1 MIVVG
6 AGLVGLATAWLLQRR
21 GHAVLLVESPPEA
34 AHLETPPEETPPQET
49 PPRAAQAA
57 AVTPGPATIP
67 PSTSL
72 WSLAQ
77 PRHDDPG
84 PLSSLPGGISV
95 RSGSAAALG
104 LLMAQV
110 FQRGSGRGWRVRQRS
125 LRLWRQWR
133 QELAERGQAIHWRP
147 GLLLLAANAEERS
160 RHERLVRE
168 RREQGLPLELWDA
181 SRLGRLE
188 PAAPLGA
195 LAALHSPE
203 DGQLDPLQ
211 ALAALRADGLAAG
224 LRCLSSRV
232 LGLREADGHGC
243 GQPGGSR
250 QGGGTCGGRWR
261 LLLEDGQELDTD
273 WLVLAAGLASAK
285 LLRPLGLER
294 PLEPVLG
301 QALEL
306 ELAEPASWRGWPGVV
321 SWKGLHLVPR
331 PDRAGGRRLWLGATV
346 EPGTDPGAAALAQ
359 LRKLAGDAPE
369 WLARA
374 ELRQHWLGIR
384 ARPRDRPAPLLE
396 QPRPGLLL
404 ACGHNRNGVLLA
416 PVSAEWALS
425 QVEERVD
432 PSGWTPAS

>member
-6 AGLVGLATAWLLQRR
+6 AGLVGLATAWLLQRH
-21 GHAVLLVESPPEA
+21 GHAVLLVE
-34 AHLETPPEETPPQET
+34 
-49 PPRAAQAA
+49 
-57 AVTPGPATIP
+57 P
-67 PSTSL
+67 PSAPHGSL
-72 WSLAQ
+72 DQS
-77 PRHDDPG
+77 RHDEPDPLNA
-84 PLSSLPGGISV
+84 PPGGISV

-125 LRLWRQWR
+125 LRLWQEWR
-133 QELAERGQAIHWRP
+133 QELAQRGRAIHWRP
-147 GLLLLAANAEERS
+147 GLLLLASSAEERS
-160 RHERLVRE
+160 RQERLVRE
-168 RREQGLPLELWDA
+168 RRDQGLPLEIWDA
-181 SRLGRLE
+181 SRLGRLD

-211 ALAALRADGLAAG
+211 ALAALRADGVAAG
-224 LRCLSSRV
+224 LRCLGSRV
-232 LGLREADGHGC
+232 LGVREAAGPGA
-243 GQPGGSR
+243 GSPGGHR
-250 QGGGTCGGRWR
+250 HGGGSSGGRWR
-261 LLLEDGQELDTD
+261 LLLEDGQHLDSD
-273 WLVLAAGLASAK
+273 WLVLAAGLASAE

-306 ELAEPASWRGWPGVV
+306 ELAEAASWRGWPGVV

-331 PDRAGGRRLWLGATV
+331 PDRAEGRRLWLGATV
-346 EPGTDPGAAALAQ
+346 EPGTDPGLAALTQ

-384 ARPRDRPAPLLE
+384 ARPRDRPAPVLE

>member
-1 MIVVG
+1 VIVVG

-21 GHAVLLVESPPEA
+21 GHAVLLVEAP
-34 AHLETPPEETPPQET
+34 L
-49 PPRAAQAA
+49 RA
-57 AVTPGPATIP
+57 
-67 PSTSL
+67 
-72 WSLAQ
+72 
-77 PRHDDPG
+77 
-84 PLSSLPGGISV
+84 LPDGISV

-125 LRLWRQWR
+125 LRLWQQWR
-133 QELAERGQAIHWRP
+133 QELAQRGQAIQWRP
-147 GLLLLAANAEERS
+147 GLLLLAASAEEQS
-160 RHERLVRE
+160 RHERLVHE

-188 PAAPLGA
+188 PAVPLGA

-203 DGQLDPLQ
+203 DGQLDPVQ

-232 LGLREADGHGC
+232 LGLREADGR
-243 GQPGGSR
+243 GGGPY
-250 QGGGTCGGRWR
+250 GGGTRGGRWR
-261 LLLEDGQELDTD
+261 LLLEDGQELATD
-273 WLVLAAGLASAK
+273 WLVLAAGLASAE

-359 LRKLAGDAPE
+359 LRKLAGDAPD